1 MRTTRIHPTYFPFSN
16 HFCRVQHYSRR
27 SLLRATL
34 IFFSLIGLHIGQ
46 ARAQFLGGFFSQQ
59 SSKEKLMAEQVVG
72 IQTYL
77 GALKGGY
84 QIANN
89 GLNTVHELKGGTFGL
104 HTAYFHSLEQVSPV
118 VQQNPKG
125 KAIAELYQQLCNQFN
140 TEIAWQK
147 KQQQFSAAEMAY
159 LQKVSDNLQKV
170 ATEDM
175 ASTTDGL
182 TPGKLQLTDPQRLD
196 RLDKLYDLMKDKAA
210 FASSF
215 TSKCRQLA
223 ISRQRAKADKER
235 LKKLY
240 GIQ

>member
-1 MRTTRIHPTYFPFSN
+1 
-16 HFCRVQHYSRR
+16 
-27 SLLRATL
+27 
-34 IFFSLIGLHIGQ
+34 
-46 ARAQFLGGFFSQQ
+46 
-59 SSKEKLMAEQVVG
+59 
-72 IQTYL
+72 
-77 GALKGGY
+77 
-84 QIANN
+84 
-89 GLNTVHELKGGTFGL
+89 
-104 HTAYFHSLEQVSPV
+104 
-118 VQQNPKG
+118 
-125 KAIAELYQQLCNQFN
+125 
-140 TEIAWQK
+140 
-147 KQQQFSAAEMAY
+147 
-159 LQKVSDNLQKV
+159 
-170 ATEDM
+170 M